1 MNASDRQY
9 AQMIE
14 TPIPK
19 LITTMAFPTVISML
33 VTNIYNMADTF
44 FVSRLG
50 TSASGAVGITA
61 TLSLLI
67 LTVGLTFG
75 HGAGS
80 IISRALGK
88 RDDALA
94 NHLTST
100 SFFAALIVG
109 VIGSILGLAFLNPL
123 LRLLGSTETVLPYAR
138 SYGIFILIAAP
149 FTIAGFVLNNIM
161 RYEGKAHLAMVGLSA
176 GAILNILLDPIFI
189 FGFQLGTAGAGI
201 STALSQII
209 SFSLLLY
216 MYLSGKTQCKIS
228 WRMADARLM
237 LSILKNGLPTT
248 ARQGMNCISAM
259 LLNRAAAVYG
269 DAALS
274 AISIVNQIS
283 HFIVAIMIG
292 IGQGYQPVAGYN
304 FGAGRYD
311 RLRQGFYFT
320 FLLGEVVLSL
330 LSVVFFFAA
339 THIVTAFRDDP
350 QVVAI
355 GITML
360 RLQCISLIC
369 QPYCTCAN
377 MMFQSI
383 GETGRATLLAT
394 TRNGL
399 YLIPAVL
406 ILPRVLGLLGI
417 QLSQPVADVAALL
430 TAIPLTTAF
439 FIRIKKEY
447 ENKKDAQEI

>member
-1 MNASDRQY
+1 MNTPDRQY
-9 AQMIE
+9 IQMIE
-14 TPIPK
+14 TPIPR
-19 LITTMAFPTVISML
+19 LISTLAFPTLISML

-67 LTVGLTFG
+67 LTIGLTFG

-80 IISRALGK
+80 MISRALGK
-88 RDDALA
+88 RDDEQA
-94 NHLTST
+94 HRLTST
-100 SFFAALIVG
+100 AFFAALIVG
-109 VIGSILGLAFLNPL
+109 TAFAAAGLLVLNPL
-123 LRLLGSTETVLPYAR
+123 LRLLGSTETILPYAR
-138 SYGIFILIAAP
+138 SYGIYILIAAP

-161 RYEGKAHLAMVGLSA
+161 RYEGKARLAMIGLTA
-176 GAILNILLDPIFI
+176 GAILNIVLDPIFI
-189 FGFQLGTAGAGI
+189 FGFGLGTAGAGL
-201 STALSQII
+201 STAFSQVI
-209 SFSLLLY
+209 SFCLLLY
-216 MYLSGKTQCKIS
+216 MYVSGKTQCRIS
-228 WRMADARLM
+228 RNMADFHMVLP
-237 LSILKNGLPTT
+237 IVKNGLPSM
-248 ARQGMNCISAM
+248 ARQGMNCLSSM

-269 DAALS
+269 DAALA

-320 FLLGEVVLSL
+320 FLLGEVVLTL
-330 LSVVFFFAA
+330 LSVVFFLAA
-339 THIVTAFRDDP
+339 GQIITAFRDDP
-350 QVVAI
+350 EVVAI

-360 RLQCISLIC
+360 RLQCISLIS
-369 QPYCTCAN
+369 QSYCTCAN

-383 GETGRATLLAT
+383 GETGRATFLAT

-399 YLIPAVL
+399 YLIPALLV
-406 ILPRVLGLLGI
+406 LPRTIGLLGI
-417 QLSQPVADVAALL
+417 QLAQPVADVAALL
-430 TAIPLTTAF
+430 TAIPLITVF
-439 FIRIKKEY
+439 FAKLKKQQIK
-447 ENKKDAQEI
+447 NDV

>member
-1 MNASDRQY
+1 MQASDRQY
-9 AQMIE
+9 KQMIE

-19 LITTMAFPTVISML
+19 LITSLAVPTVISML

-67 LTVGLTFG
+67 LTIGLTFG

-88 RDDALA
+88 KDNALA
-94 NHLTST
+94 DRLAST
-100 SFFAALIVG
+100 AFFASLLFGTLFA
-109 VIGSILGLAFLNPL
+109 ILGLVFLNPL
-123 LRLLGSTETVLPYAR
+123 LRLLGSTQTVLPYAR
-138 SYGIFILIAAP
+138 AYGIYILIAAP
-149 FTIAGFVLNNIM
+149 FTAAGFVLNNIM
-161 RYEGKAHLAMVGLSA
+161 RYEGKAHLATVGLTF
-176 GAILNILLDPIFI
+176 GAILNMVLDPILI
-189 FGFQLGTAGAGI
+189 FGANMGVHGAGL
-201 STALSQII
+201 STALSQIV

-216 MYLSGKTQCKIS
+216 MYVSGRTQCHIA
-228 WRMADARLM
+228 WHTADVKTL
-237 LSILKNGLPTT
+237 LPILKNGLPTT
-248 ARQGMNCISAM
+248 ARQGMNCVSSM

-274 AISIVNQIS
+274 AISIVNQIL

-304 FGAGRYD
+304 FGAGRLD

-320 FLLGEVVLSL
+320 FFLGEVVLSL
-330 LSVVFFFAA
+330 LSVIFFLAA
-339 THIVTAFRDDP
+339 GQIIGGFRDDP
-350 QVVAI
+350 EVVRI

-360 RLQCISLIC
+360 RLQCISLIS

-399 YLIPAVL
+399 YLIPALL
-406 ILPRVLGLLGI
+406 ILPHALGLLGI
-417 QLSQPVADVAALL
+417 QMAQPVADVAALL
-430 TAIPLTTAF
+430 TAIPLVSVF
-439 FIRIKKEY
+439 FAHTKKIKE
-447 ENKKDAQEI
+447 DA

>member
-1 MNASDRQY
+1 MNTPDRQY
-9 AQMIE
+9 VQMIE

-19 LITTMAFPTVISML
+19 LITTLAFPTVISML

-67 LTVGLTFG
+67 LTIGLTFG

-80 IISRALGK
+80 MISRALGK
-88 RDDALA
+88 RDDKQA
-94 NHLTST
+94 HCLTST
-100 SFFAALIVG
+100 AFYVSLLVGAIFAVA
-109 VIGSILGLAFLNPL
+109 GLLLLNPL

-138 SYGIFILIAAP
+138 SYGIYILIAAP

-161 RYEGKAHLAMVGLSA
+161 RYEGKAHLAMVGLTA
-176 GAILNILLDPIFI
+176 GAILNIVLDPIFI
-189 FGFQLGTAGAGI
+189 FGFGLGTAGAGL
-201 STALSQII
+201 STALSQVA
-209 SFSLLLY
+209 SFCLLLY
-216 MYLSGKTQCKIS
+216 MYVSGKTQCRIA
-228 WRMADARLM
+228 WDMADFHMVLP
-237 LSILKNGLPTT
+237 IVKNGLPSM
-248 ARQGMNCISAM
+248 ARQGMNCISSM

-274 AISIVNQIS
+274 AVSIVNQIS

-320 FLLGEVVLSL
+320 FLLGEVVLTL
-330 LSVVFFFAA
+330 LSVVFFLAA
-339 THIVTAFRDDP
+339 GQIVTAFRDDP
-350 QVVAI
+350 EVVAI

-360 RLQCISLIC
+360 RLQCVSLIS
-369 QPYCTCAN
+369 QSYCTCAN

-399 YLIPAVL
+399 YLIPALLV
-406 ILPRVLGLLGI
+406 LPRTIGLLGI
-417 QLSQPVADVAALL
+417 QLAQPVADVAALL
-430 TAIPLTTAF
+430 TAIPLISVF
-439 FIRIKKEY
+439 FAKLKKQQIK
-447 ENKKDAQEI
+447 NDV